1 MKTMTK
7 TINVGNI
14 KIGGGNRIS
23 VQSMTNTDT
32 ANYEKTL
39 KQICE
44 LEKAGCDIVRLAV
57 GNDADI
63 ESCKKLISAV

>member
-1 MKTMTK
+1 MTK

-39 KQICE
+39 EQICE
-44 LEKAGCDIVRLAV
+44 LEKPAV
-57 GNDADI
+57 I
-63 ESCKKLISAV
+63 LCVWQWETTPI